1 MIKITICTLVII
13 FVVIAVK
20 MPNRI
25 IDTRSCKRNW
35 VAVLTI
41 LSSCLFII
49 NHDAA
54 AVFLILTLVL
64 GIILDRL
71 HMDITQSSKHTKE
84 CNHERR

>member
-1 MIKITICTLVII
+1 MIKIAICTLVII
-13 FVVIAVK
+13 FAVVAVK
-20 MPNRI
+20 LPNRI

-41 LSSCLFII
+41 LSACLFII

-54 AVFLILTLVL
+54 AVFLILALVL
-64 GIILDRL
+64 GIIADRL
-71 HMDITQSSKHTKE
+71 YMDITQSSKHTKE

>member
-13 FVVIAVK
+13 FAVIAVK
-20 MPNRI
+20 LPNRI

-41 LSSCLFII
+41 LSACLFII

-54 AVFLILTLVL
+54 AVFLILTLIL
-64 GIILDRL
+64 GIIADRL
-71 HMDITQSSKHTKE
+71 HSDITQSSKHTKE

>member
-13 FVVIAVK
+13 FAVVAVK
-20 MPNRI
+20 LPNRI

-41 LSSCLFII
+41 LSACLFII

-54 AVFLILTLVL
+54 AVFLILTLIL
-64 GIILDRL
+64 GIIADRL
-71 HMDITQSSKHTKE
+71 HSDITQSSKHTKE

>member
-54 AVFLILTLVL
+54 AVFLILTLIL
-64 GIILDRL
+64 GIIADRL
-71 HMDITQSSKHTKE
+71 HSDITQSSKHTKE